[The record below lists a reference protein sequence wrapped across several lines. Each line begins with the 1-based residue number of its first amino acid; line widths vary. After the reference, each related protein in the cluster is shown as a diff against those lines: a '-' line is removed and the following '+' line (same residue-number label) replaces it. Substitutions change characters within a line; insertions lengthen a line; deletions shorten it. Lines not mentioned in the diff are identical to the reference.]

1 MTTKNEQET
10 SKKTASQRIDGLEAA
25 VGQLYGVSDL
35 MVKDLMTLKNA
46 MKLLN
51 NKVSAIVEATK
62 SGQTLNDEVLDA
74 IMIENNVKELDS
86 KVKEMLTS
94 GLVTTEEAISENS
107 FVVGSE
113 SDENGKVINP
123 RIQFAIKALSQEFQ
137 EKLVGK
143 KPGDTVSFADDKLI
157 FKVTESY
164 KINDFSAQEQP
175 TEVETTNVQTTET
188 QTAETQQATT

>member
-10 SKKTASQRIDGLEAA
+10 NKKSASQRIDELEAA

-62 SGQTLNDEVLDA
+62 NGQTLNDEVLDA

-86 KVKEMLTS
+86 KVKEMIKN
-94 GLVTTEEAISENS
+94 GLVTAEEAVGENS

-113 SDENGKVINP
+113 SDDAGKVVNP
-123 RIQFAIKALSQEFQ
+123 RIQFAVKALNQEFQ

-143 KPGDTVSFADDKLI
+143 KPGDTVSFGDGKLT
-157 FKVTESY
+157 FKLTESY
-164 KINDFSAQEQP
+164 RINDF
-175 TEVETTNVQTTET
+175 TEKQQTAEAELTTELQTTET
-188 QTAETQQATT
+188 SETQQTTT